1 VQVCQNSR
9 IPAIG
14 KLSKNKVKSVSV
26 DLKRVELTDWGVIR
40 VAGADT
46 VKFLQGQ
53 LSNDMEQISAER
65 SVLAGYHNPQGRAVA
80 LLRMVKTGS
89 GDIAAVLPRE
99 LVADVISRLRKFVL
113 RSKVS
118 LTDESDSVRVV
129 GIMGADVVP
138 DVPNASWLGVEGVG
152 RRLIG
157 VLARDAAHAL
167 TDLPEVDRSV
177 WTQLDIQE
185 GVPQI
190 YKATSEAFVAQ
201 MLNLDVLGG
210 IAFDKGCYT
219 GQEVIA
225 RAHYRGRVKRRMQRL
240 RTNESMTLARGDAGR
255 LQDGRSFKVVEALQL
270 ADGRCE
276 FLAIAP
282 MVAGHTEEASE
293 AGASPAIA
301 AEQMPLPYSLPE

>member
-1 VQVCQNSR
+1 M
-9 IPAIG
+9 
-14 KLSKNKVKSVSV
+14 SV
-26 DLKRVELTDWGVIR
+26 DLQRVELTDWGVIR

-53 LSNDMEQISAER
+53 LSNDIERISAER
-65 SVLAGYHNPQGRAVA
+65 SILAGYHNPQGRAVA
-80 LLRMVKTGS
+80 LLRMVKTAS
-89 GDIAAVLPRE
+89 GDVAAVLPRE

-113 RSKVS
+113 RAKVA
-118 LTDESDSVRVV
+118 LTDESESVRVV
-129 GIMGADVVP
+129 GITGVDVVP
-138 DVPNASWLGVEGVG
+138 DVAKASWLSVEGTG
-152 RRLIG
+152 RRFIG
-157 VLARDAAHAL
+157 VLPPETGDALA
-167 TDLPEVDRSV
+167 DLPEVDRSV

-185 GVPQI
+185 GVPHV

-225 RAHYRGRVKRRMQRL
+225 RAHYRGRVKRRMQRF
-240 RTNESMTLARGDAGR
+240 RTNESVTLNRGDAGR

-270 ADGRCE
+270 TDGRCE

-282 MVAGHTEEASE
+282 LVAGSAEEASE
-293 AGASPAIA
+293 TGGSPAIT
-301 AEQMPLPYSLPE
+301 AEQTPLPYSLPE